1 MKDITRE
8 IIHDRIQNFR
18 EVMKAH
24 NLPITPQKLS
34 IFQFLSSTKSHP
46 SAQDI
51 YTRIQTYFPSI
62 SFATIYKNLK
72 KFIDL
77 KLIRSIEMKNGTARY
92 DADMDPHHH
101 IINLSTNEI
110 TDLDTQEV
118 GEVSIPKDINK
129 YELDSISIN
138 FFVRDK
144 PKISRYEQLR
154 RKRIIN

>member
-8 IIHDRIQNFR
+8 LIHDRIQNFR
-18 EVMKAH
+18 EVMKSH
-24 NLPITPQKLS
+24 HLPITPQKLS

-51 YTRIQTYFPSI
+51 YVRMKTYFPSI
-62 SFATIYKNLK
+62 SFATVYKNLK

-77 KLIRSIEMKNGTARY
+77 KLIRSIEMKNRTVRY

-101 IINLSTNEI
+101 IINLTTNEI
-110 TDLDTQEV
+110 IDLDTQEV
-118 GEVSIPKDINK
+118 GEVHIPKDVSK

-138 FFVRDK
+138 FFVKDK
-144 PKISRYEQLR
+144 PKVSRYEQLR

>member
-18 EVMKAH
+18 EVMKDKH
-24 NLPITPQKLS
+24 LPITPQKLS

-51 YTRIQTYFPSI
+51 YLRMQTYFPSI

-118 GEVSIPKDINK
+118 GEVHIPKEINN

-138 FFVRDK
+138 FFVKNK
-144 PKISRYEQLR
+144 PQTSRYEQLR
-154 RKRIIN
+154 RKRIVN

>member
-8 IIHDRIQNFR
+8 IIHNRIQNFR
-18 EVMKAH
+18 EVMKAN

-46 SAQDI
+46 SAEEI

-77 KLIRSIEMKNGTARY
+77 RLIRSIEMKDRTVRY

-118 GEVSIPKDINK
+118 GEVHIPKDINN

-144 PKISRYEQLR
+144 PKTSRYEQLR